1 MMSRNIRF
9 EMATVNENRVS
20 SASPSD
26 LDLHMPF
33 EVPSYEED
41 RDEHLQHL
49 QSKALN
55 RFESEAT
62 YSSKSDE
69 TSEDEVDS
77 QRRGNTD
84 W

>member
-9 EMATVNENRVS
+9 KMATVNENRVS

-26 LDLHMPF
+26 LDLHM
-33 EVPSYEED
+33 PSYEED

-62 YSSKSDE
+62 DSSESDE